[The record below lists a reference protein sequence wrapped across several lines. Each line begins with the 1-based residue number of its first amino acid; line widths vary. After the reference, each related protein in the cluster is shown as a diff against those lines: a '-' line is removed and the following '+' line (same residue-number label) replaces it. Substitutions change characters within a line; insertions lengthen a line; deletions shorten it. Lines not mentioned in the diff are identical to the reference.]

1 MSCVERYCKF
11 LHIIENLTH
20 IRQVLPEFE
29 QRLQKEWGTSRNIQ
43 ISWNFVQGNCCTGIF
58 FLEVN
63 LNVKNH
69 AHSCVLG

>member
-29 QRLQKEWGTSRNIQ
+29 QRLQKE
-43 ISWNFVQGNCCTGIF
+43 
-58 FLEVN
+58 
-63 LNVKNH
+63 
-69 AHSCVLG
+69 